1 MKPGWMIGLSL
12 VIVSGLTALV
22 VYITQGIPVPVDTY
36 VPSSRNGRT
45 IYLEACAK
53 CHGVSGEG
61 TALAPSLRG
70 RNVDPN
76 RIRERIQAGT
86 GRMPKF
92 PNLRGEAL
100 NRLILFTNKIK

>member
-1 MKPGWMIGLSL
+1 MKQGLMVGLSL

-22 VYITQGIPVPVDTY
+22 VYFTQGIPVPVDTY
-36 VPSSRNGRT
+36 KSGSRDGRT

-53 CHGVSGEG
+53 CHGLTGEG
-61 TALAPSLRG
+61 TALAPTLKA
-70 RNVDPN
+70 RNVNPN

-92 PNLRGEAL
+92 PNIEGEAL
-100 NRLILFTNKIK
+100 ERLIKFTNKL